1 MFKILNIFLLT
12 TGMAFSQSS
21 DLLFNDGN
29 EYYNNNQ
36 FNDAIKAYES
46 ILNKGF
52 YSADLYYNLGNA
64 YYRLDDFANARW
76 SYEMGIIKDPRNKDI
91 FHNLVL
97 TKQKIPNTLE
107 IPDSQ
112 ILNMINNF
120 LASFTYGD
128 FIFFSSL
135 MLLFYS
141 ISLTLYR
148 ITLSTF
154 SVGLYYCFMFLF
166 FLGTSCSVIKF
177 LWEENNIF
185 GIILNDE
192 TQLYSAPFLNDDI
205 KISLFFSGN
214 KVKIEQTTD
223 KWLEISSM
231 DGRKGWIRLEDI
243 RTLE

>member
-1 MFKILNIFLLT
+1 MFRILNILLLT
-12 TGMAFSQSS
+12 IGVAYSQSS
-21 DLLFNDGN
+21 DQLFSEANKH
-29 EYYNNNQ
+29 YNNNQ
-36 FNDAIKAYES
+36 FDDAIAVYES
-46 ILNKGF
+46 ILDQGL
-52 YSADLYYNLGNA
+52 YSTDLYYNLGNT
-64 YYRLDDFANARW
+64 YFRLGDFANARW
-76 SYEMGIIKDPRNKDI
+76 SYEMGLINDPRNKDI
-91 FHNLVL
+91 NYNLVL

-120 LASFTYGD
+120 LASFTYEE

-135 MLLFYS
+135 MLLFF
-141 ISLTLYR
+141 SLSFTLHR
-148 ITLSTF
+148 IIMSSF
-154 SVGLYYCFMFLF
+154 SAGLYYFFMLLF

-177 LWEENNIF
+177 LWEKNNSF
-185 GIILNDE
+185 GVILNDE

-205 KISLFFSGN
+205 NISVFFSGN

>member
-1 MFKILNIFLLT
+1 MFKIFNILLFT
-12 TGMAFSQSS
+12 IGMAYSQSS
-21 DLLFNDGN
+21 DLIFSDGN

-36 FNDAIKAYES
+36 FDDAIEAYES
-46 ILNKGF
+46 ILNRGF
-52 YSADLYYNLGNA
+52 YSVDLYYNLGNA

-97 TKQKIPNTLE
+97 TNQKITITLE
-107 IPDSQ
+107 ILDSK
-112 ILNMINNF
+112 IFKMINNF
-120 LASFTYGD
+120 LSSFIYSD

-135 MLLFYS
+135 MFLFYS
-141 ISLTLYR
+141 ISFTLYR
-148 ITLSTF
+148 MTLSTYL
-154 SVGLYYCFMFLF
+154 VGLYYCFMFLF
-166 FLGTSCSVIKF
+166 FLGTSFSVIKF
-177 LWEENNIF
+177 LWEENNSF

-223 KWLEISSM
+223 RWLEISSM

>member
-1 MFKILNIFLLT
+1 MFKIFNILLLT
-12 TGMAFSQSS
+12 IGMAYSQS
-21 DLLFNDGN
+21 LNQLFNDGN

-36 FNDAIKAYES
+36 FDNAIETYES

-76 SYEMGIIKDPRNKDI
+76 SYEMGIIIDPRNKDVV
-91 FHNLVL
+91 HNLVL
-97 TKQKIPNTLE
+97 TKQKISNTLE

-120 LASFTYGD
+120 LASYTYGD

-135 MLLFYS
+135 MFLFYS
-141 ISLTLYR
+141 ISFTLYR
-148 ITLSTF
+148 IALSTY
-154 SVGLYYCFMFLF
+154 SVVLYYFFMLLF
-166 FLGTSCSVIKF
+166 FLGTSFSVIKF
-177 LWEENNIF
+177 LWEENNSF
-185 GIILNDE
+185 GIILNDK

-223 KWLEISSM
+223 RWLEISSM

>member
-1 MFKILNIFLLT
+1 MFRILNILLLT
-12 TGMAFSQSS
+12 IGVAYSQSS
-21 DLLFNDGN
+21 DQLFSEGN
-29 EYYNNNQ
+29 KHYNNNQ
-36 FNDAIKAYES
+36 FDDAIAVYES
-46 ILNKGF
+46 ILDQGL
-52 YSADLYYNLGNA
+52 YSTDLYYNLGNT
-64 YYRLDDFANARW
+64 YFRLGDFANARW
-76 SYEMGIIKDPRNKDI
+76 SYEMGLINDPRNKDI
-91 FHNLVL
+91 TYNLVL

-120 LASFTYGD
+120 LASFTYEE

-135 MLLFYS
+135 MLLFF
-141 ISLTLYR
+141 SLSFTLHR
-148 ITLSTF
+148 IIMSSF
-154 SVGLYYCFMFLF
+154 SARLYYFFMLLF

-177 LWEENNIF
+177 LWEKNNSF
-185 GIILNDE
+185 GVILNDE

-205 KISLFFSGN
+205 NISVFFSGN